1 MIKTKKSKL
10 KSSSKSFP
18 QRWHAGPVKGSFMV
32 LSMVG
37 FLVSLYLIYP
47 RSVNYGTAFI
57 LVFIAMF
64 IASIIS
70 MTHAPIMN
78 EKEVK

>member
-1 MIKTKKSKL
+1 MSKKRVQKKVSTSKQEL
-10 KSSSKSFP
+10 P
-18 QRWHAGPVKGSFMV
+18 WRPGPIKGSFMA
-32 LSMVG
+32 LSIIG
-37 FLVSLYLIYP
+37 FLISIYMVYP

-70 MTHAPIMN
+70 MTQNPT
-78 EKEVK
+78 KE

>member
-1 MIKTKKSKL
+1 MTKTKQSKR
-10 KSSSKSFP
+10 KSSSKSLP
-18 QRWHAGPVKGSFMV
+18 QKWHAGPVKGSFMV

-37 FLVSLYLIYP
+37 FLVSLYLVENI
-47 RSVNYGTAFI
+47 NYKTAFL

>member
-1 MIKTKKSKL
+1 MAKKKVTKKT
-10 KSSSKSFP
+10 SSPKK
-18 QRWHAGPVKGSFMV
+18 WHPGPVKGSFMV
-32 LSMVG
+32 LSIVG
-37 FLVSLYLIYP
+37 FLVSLYLVYP
-47 RSVNYGTAFI
+47 MSTNYGTAFI

-70 MTHAPIMN
+70 MTHVPIMN

>member
-1 MIKTKKSKL
+1 MVKKKVIKKTGL
-10 KSSSKSFP
+10 P
-18 QRWHAGPVKGSFMV
+18 QKWHPGPVKGSFMV

-37 FLVSLYLIYP
+37 FLVSLYLVENI
-47 RSVNYGTAFI
+47 NYKTAFL